1 MNEQEKKQRTLV
13 GRVVSNK
20 MDKTISVLIERKF
33 KHPLFKKYVRKS
45 SKFHVHD
52 EENQCQIGDIVS
64 IRQCRPLS
72 RTKSWQLV
80 EVLERPAQ

>member
-45 SKFHVHD
+45 SKFHVRD

>member
-45 SKFHVHD
+45 SIPSSGVARQVLYT
-52 EENQCQIGDIVS
+52 NPSMRIGS
-64 IRQCRPLS
+64 TKELLS
-72 RTKSWQLV
+72 LDNRTV
-80 EVLERPAQ
+80 